1 MKTLPPALLASF
13 LLAACATTKS
23 PTPQPVAQSHP
34 AGQTHNTL
42 TGTYEYRSGDGPQDV
57 DVTVTVSHGSD
68 GYHLGFEGAH
78 PDGSGAAPDG
88 DGTGQIGPDGVFS
101 FDFEDSF
108 SNRGTGTF
116 RRTSG
121 GYALSINITTVA
133 DSSCMM
139 FYGDMTLHRV
149 TPKS

>member
-1 MKTLPPALLASF
+1 MKPSSAAPLVIF
-13 LLAACATTKS
+13 LLAACVTTS
-23 PTPQPVAQSHP
+23 PPPVAQSHP
-34 AGQTHNTL
+34 AGQSHSSL

-57 DVTVTVSHGSD
+57 DVTITISHGSN
-68 GYHLGFEGAH
+68 GYHLGFEGGH
-78 PDGSGAAPDG
+78 PDGNGAAPDG
-88 DGTGQIGPDGVFS
+88 DGTGQIGPDGVFR

-139 FYGDMTLHRV
+139 FYGDMTLHRI
-149 TPKS
+149 TPRS